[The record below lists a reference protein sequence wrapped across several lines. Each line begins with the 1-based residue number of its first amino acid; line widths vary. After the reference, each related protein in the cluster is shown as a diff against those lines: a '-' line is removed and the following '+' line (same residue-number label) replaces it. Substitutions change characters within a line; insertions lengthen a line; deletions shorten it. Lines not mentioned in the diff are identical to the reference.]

1 MAKCLVLGG
10 NGFLGSHLVD
20 QLVAG
25 GHEVTAFDR
34 FGRAPIA
41 FEAQGVAIV
50 SGDFMRVSD
59 VTEAV
64 RGHDIVF
71 HFVSMTDPASAE
83 PDPMMDVRTNLV
95 AGIELFRACA
105 DAGIRRLVFASTGGA
120 IYGDQDLEVYDETA
134 PTRPVSPYAI
144 GKLALEG
151 YLRYF
156 SRMAGLRSVVVRISN
171 PYGPRQDPSKRQ
183 GVIPIFLNALARD
196 QPLTVYGD
204 GTMVRDYIYVE
215 DAVAMVVA
223 VGTGQPRHDIYNIGS
238 GVGVSVSHLVST
250 VASVTGRQPM
260 IEWRPKPPSFVDH
273 VVLDI
278 SRLKGEFECPPV
290 RGLQEGVLRTWRSLR
305 RAT

>member
-1 MAKCLVLGG
+1 MGG

-20 QLVAG
+20 QLVAE
-25 GHEVTAFDR
+25 GHQVTAFDR
-34 FGRAPIA
+34 FGRTPIA
-41 FEAQGVAIV
+41 FDAEGVSIV
-50 SGDFMRVSD
+50 PGDFLRVSD
-59 VTEAV
+59 VADVV

-83 PDPMMDVRTNLV
+83 RDPLMDVRTNLV

-105 DAGIRRLVFASTGGA
+105 DAGVVRVVFASTGGA
-120 IYGDQDLEVYDETA
+120 IYGDQDLDVFDETA
-134 PTRPVSPYAI
+134 PTRPISPYAI

-183 GVIPIFLNALARD
+183 GVIPIFLNALAHN

-204 GTMVRDYIYVE
+204 GTMIRDYIYVQ

-238 GVGVSVSHLVST
+238 GVGISVNELVGT
-250 VASVTGRQPM
+250 IASVTEQAPVVDR
-260 IEWRPKPPSFVDH
+260 RPQPPSFVDH

-278 SRLKGEFECPPV
+278 SRFDWEFGSSPAMS
-290 RGLQEGVLRTWRSLR
+290 LQDGVLQTWRSLGLS
-305 RAT
+305 